1 LTAPAFSRLVCP
13 HFKETMMADPV
24 SRDLIRAILETRDRR
39 HNETHAAMVSLW
51 QELVRE
57 LVEGGIVAPLSLAN
71 RIDSA
76 SQHVA
81 DDHQGEA
88 ARHLLAHIAEWT
100 RSAAPPDKPVLEAK
114 RWYAP
119 GYPPPE
125 HADDAE

>member
-24 SRDLIRAILETRDRR
+24 SRDLIRAILET
-39 HNETHAAMVSLW
+39 
-51 QELVRE
+51 RE

>member
-1 LTAPAFSRLVCP
+1 MP
-13 HFKETMMADPV
+13 DPV

-39 HNETHAAMVSLW
+39 HNETHAAMVTLW

-57 LVEGGIVAPLSLAN
+57 LVEGGLVAPVALAN
-71 RIDSA
+71 RIESA
-76 SQHVA
+76 GAHVA
-81 DDHQGEA
+81 SDHQGEA

-100 RSAAPPDKPVLEAK
+100 RSAAPPDKPVLESR

-125 HADDAE
+125 HADDAG